1 MCHIFCIHSSVD
13 GHLAYFHVL
22 AIVNSAVMDRWVH
35 VSFWIMFFSPDICPG
50 VGLLDHI
57 IIPFLVLWGTSILFS
72 TVAAPTSIATNN
84 VGVAF
89 TSSLAFVVCRLLN
102 YGDSNQCEMV
112 LIVILKNLIIYIS
125 SPISPIGELV
135 LQVLQ
140 FYQLSKPSSILTY
153 NINVYLLAA
162 LAIAL
167 SNVHYYYI
175 YDNALPSELE
185 TP

>member
-1 MCHIFCIHSSVD
+1 M
-13 GHLAYFHVL
+13 
-22 AIVNSAVMDRWVH
+22 
-35 VSFWIMFFSPDICPG
+35 
-50 VGLLDHI
+50 
-57 IIPFLVLWGTSILFS
+57 
-72 TVAAPTSIATNN
+72 AAPTYIATNN

-89 TSSLAFVVCRLLN
+89 TSSLAFVICRLHN
-102 YGDSNQCEMV
+102 YGHSNQCETV
-112 LIVILKNLIIYIS
+112 LLVILENLIIYIC
-125 SPISPIGELV
+125 SPISPIAELV